1 VTPILVFDRVT
12 YSYPGSP
19 APALADVSLE
29 IEPGE
34 LCLLAGLS
42 GQGKS
47 TLLRAACGL
56 VPHFHG
62 GRFAGGVR
70 IQGLDTRT
78 HPPARLGTSVGA
90 LFQDPETQLVTSSV
104 RAELALSLE
113 SSCQQPAAIARGV
126 EEVALALGIDAL
138 LDRSVHELSGGEQQR
153 VALGAALAGR
163 PPVVLLDE
171 PTSQLDPVAG
181 DELIGLLRRLN
192 QEWETTIL
200 LAEHRL
206 ERCLSAAD
214 RVIAMHGGR
223 IVHDGPPS
231 SFQAWAEHSQ
241 PALRT
246 PAAQLFALAGLRPLP
261 TGVRQARAALRARG
275 LLPDERPVDRLE
287 SFGVG
292 GLGGLQSAGVGG
304 LEGFERSDVRGL
316 EGFERSDVGGLEG
329 FERSGVGGVADL
341 ERSGVAERSDTGGV
355 AGSRDPLRS
364 SDRTPRRSTPALRL
378 RGVWHELRNGPAILR
393 GVDLALE
400 PGESIALMGRNGAG
414 KSTLLRHAA
423 DLLAPTRG
431 KIERAGRV
439 ALLLQNPGDYFLHER
454 VGDELGAG
462 DLRAAGL
469 EHLSERNPRDLSGGE
484 RQRLALAIVA
494 GGDQPA
500 AVLALDEPTRGMD
513 RAAKAELARELGRR
527 SRSGQAVIVAT
538 HDPEF
543 AAACARRTILLADGR
558 LIADGSAAEL
568 LAGGWYFATE
578 TARVLG
584 GAGGA
589 LLPEEGA
596 ALLKAAA
603 SEAPQL
609 AYEAAL

>member
-1 VTPILVFDRVT
+1 MSPILALERVT
-12 YSYPGSP
+12 YSYPGSSE
-19 APALADVSLE
+19 PALADVSLE
-29 IEPGE
+29 LEPGE

-47 TLLRAACGL
+47 TLMRAACGL

-62 GRFAGGVR
+62 GSFAGTVR
-70 IQGLDTRT
+70 IAGLDTRT
-78 HPPARLGTSVGA
+78 HPPARLGAVVGA

-104 RAELALSLE
+104 RAELTLSLE
-113 SSCQQPAAIARGV
+113 SRGQPPAATARGV

-163 PPVVLLDE
+163 PAVVLLDE

-206 ERCLSAAD
+206 ERCLSVAD
-214 RVIAMHGGR
+214 RVIAMHAGR
-223 IVHDGPPS
+223 IVHDGDPS
-231 SFQAWAEHSQ
+231 SFQAWAERGQ

-275 LLPDERPVDRLE
+275 LLPDEASASAQIPPPALELAFTSARVERAGASGVDEIPDAR
-287 SFGVG
+287 
-292 GLGGLQSAGVGG
+292 
-304 LEGFERSDVRGL
+304 RSPAVRG
-316 EGFERSDVGGLEG
+316 G
-329 FERSGVGGVADL
+329 
-341 ERSGVAERSDTGGV
+341 
-355 AGSRDPLRS
+355 GSRSFRRRSRS
-364 SDRTPRRSTPALRL
+364 SAFALRM
-378 RGVWHELRNGPAILR
+378 RGVWHELRDGPAILR
-393 GVDLALE
+393 GLDLALE
-400 PGESIALMGRNGAG
+400 PGESVALMGRNGAG

-423 DLLAPTRG
+423 GLLAPTRG
-431 KIERAGRV
+431 KVERAGRV

-454 VGDELGAG
+454 AGDELSAEA
-462 DLRAAGL
+462 LRAAGL

-494 GGDQPA
+494 GGQEPA

-513 RAAKAELARELGRR
+513 RAAKAELARELARR
-527 SRSGQAVIVAT
+527 CRRGQAVIVAT

-543 AAACARRTILLADGR
+543 AAACARRAVLLADGR
-558 LIADGSAAEL
+558 VIADGSAVEL

-589 LLPEEGA
+589 LLPEQGA
-596 ALLKAAA
+596 ALLRAAA
-603 SEAPQL
+603 PDAPAL
-609 AYEAAL
+609 AREAAL